1 MCLALTIAGT
11 NRFFNRAEMTN
22 SELISK
28 YDVAAPRYT
37 SYPTVPYWNSGKP
50 TEESWRNAVLQ
61 AASGD
66 DPLSVYI
73 HLLFCESLCTYCAC
87 NTRITTNH
95 SVEAPYIRRVLEEW
109 AMYTEMLPGVPK
121 IGELHLGGGTPT
133 FFSPQNLRKLMEG
146 IRAKSLILPEAA
158 LSFEAHPNSTTEAH
172 LVALGEHGFRRLSLG
187 VQDFDPVVQKL
198 IHREQSAE
206 QVQHVTDVARR
217 LGYTSVNFDLI
228 YGLPSQTLPSIKKT
242 INEVI
247 NMRPDRIAFYSYAHV
262 PWMRPGQRS
271 YTDAD
276 LPGGESKRALYEQGR
291 EQLQSAG
298 YIEIGLDH
306 FALPG
311 DELLR
316 AAEKKTLHRNFM
328 GYTEKQSSLLIGLGV
343 SAISDAG
350 TMFVQNAKTLEE
362 WNTLI
367 DDHQLPFFRGH
378 ELSQED
384 LVLRK
389 HILNVMCKGET
400 DWSADINSCPALR
413 DVRSRLLDV
422 EQDGLIELSE
432 YGLRA
437 TESGKPFLRNIG
449 MCFDARYHSKK
460 PETQIFSRS
469 A

>member
-1 MCLALTIAGT
+1 MTKNLIA
-11 NRFFNRAEMTN
+11 
-22 SELISK
+22 K

-37 SYPTVPYWNSGKP
+37 SYPTVPYWNPGKP
-50 TEESWRNAVLQ
+50 TAHSWKNALFQ
-61 AASGD
+61 ASAND
-66 DPLSVYI
+66 DPLSLYM

-95 SVEAPYIRRVLEEW
+95 LVERPYIARLLKEW
-109 AMYTEMLPGVPK
+109 TLYTDLLPNIPR

-133 FFSPQNLRKLMEG
+133 FFSPENLRLLMEG
-146 IRAKSLILPEAA
+146 IRAKSIVLPEAA
-158 LSFEAHPNSTTEAH
+158 MSFEAHPNSTTEGH

-187 VQDFDPVVQKL
+187 VQDFDPTVQKL
-198 IHREQSAE
+198 IHREQSVQ
-206 QVQHVTDVARR
+206 QVHYVSDLARK
-217 LGYTSVNFDLI
+217 LGYTSINFDLI
-228 YGLPSQTLPSIKKT
+228 YGLPSQTLSSIKKT
-242 INEVI
+242 IDEVI

-276 LPGGESKRALYEQGR
+276 LPSGENKRALYEQGR
-291 EQLQSAG
+291 EQLEQAG

-316 AAEKKTLHRNFM
+316 ASEEKTLHRNFM

-367 DDHQLPFFRGH
+367 DENQLPFFRGH

-400 DWSADINSCPALR
+400 DWGADIGTCSAFT
-413 DVRSRLLDV
+413 DVRTRLV
-422 EQDGLIELSE
+422 ELQHDGLVELSE
-432 YGLRA
+432 YGLRV

-449 MCFDARYHSKK
+449 MCFDTRYHSKK
-460 PETQIFSRS
+460 PEKQIFSQS